1 MRPVADSQGSSSPFG
16 SIGRSILS
24 LRRDQIPSSTDAN
37 DSPSGGGGGGGVGEV
52 EGFQR
57 HVAELLLDLAGDDVL
72 SLSWARKLL
81 DVFLICLEEFRVLLF
96 NSGAQATPPPPPLDR
111 LLADFFDRAVK
122 ALDVCNAVRDG
133 VDQIRQWKKLLDI
146 VLVALAAASAPPE
159 AERGPIGEGPIRRAR
174 KAVTDLT
181 ILMLDEKEAG
191 SSVSILGG
199 HRNRSFG
206 RSNNRDHHHH
216 HHQGGQH
223 RRSSSSGSSG
233 SGSGGH
239 YRSLSWSVSRSWSA
253 ARQLQAIG
261 GGLAAPRAG
270 DVAATGGLAA
280 AVFAMSAVLF
290 FTMWAL
296 VAAIPCQDRGLQTHF
311 SAPPRGF
318 PWAGP
323 LLALQERIVE
333 ESKRKDRKHSAGLLK
348 EIYQIERCSRQLV
361 EITDAVHFPMDAE
374 REAEVREAVGEIAHV
389 CEALKEELDPLER
402 QVREVFHR
410 IVRSRTK
417 GLDCLSRPHNP
428 E

>member
-24 LRRDQIPSSTDAN
+24 LRRDQIPPPPT
-37 DSPSGGGGGGGVGEV
+37 PTIPPPGGGGGVGEV

-146 VLVALAAASAPPE
+146 GSPPSPPPGGPAPPQQQQRQQRQRQRRPLPLPLVERLALVVRGAAAAGHRRRP
-159 AERGPIGEGPIRRAR
+159 RGAARGRRRRHRRPRRRGVRDERRALLHH
-174 KAVTDLT
+174 VG
-181 ILMLDEKEAG
+181 AG
-191 SSVSILGG
+191 GRDPVPGPRPADALLGA
-199 HRNRSFG
+199 
-206 RSNNRDHHHH
+206 
-216 HHQGGQH
+216 
-223 RRSSSSGSSG
+223 
-233 SGSGGH
+233 
-239 YRSLSWSVSRSWSA
+239 A
-253 ARQLQAIG
+253 ARVPVG
-261 GGLAAPRAG
+261 G
-270 DVAATGGLAA
+270 AA
-280 AVFAMSAVLF
+280 AC
-290 FTMWAL
+290 
-296 VAAIPCQDRGLQTHF
+296 AAG
-311 SAPPRGF
+311 A
-318 PWAGP
+318 
-323 LLALQERIVE
+323 IVE

-410 IVRSRTK
+410 IVRSRTE